1 MFVWKLAAQIEVKSM
16 FYEELCPVISVS
28 EENKAKAGLF

>member
-28 EENKAKAGLF
+28 ENKAKAGLF